1 MGLDNSL
8 LWGLSCVLKAFKAA
22 SLTSV
27 HHMPVV
33 SAPLMV
39 TTKATSRHCQA
50 HPVGSPGLDEGASWY
65 KLLNSDG
72 ISSWF
77 PQAGKTPT
85 DLVQLWQADTR
96 QALEHPEPG
105 AEQNGLEGPAESV
118 QETPQPVP
126 AQ

>member
-1 MGLDNSL
+1 
-8 LWGLSCVLKAFKAA
+8 
-22 SLTSV
+22 
-27 HHMPVV
+27 
-33 SAPLMV
+33 MV
-39 TTKATSRHCQA
+39 TTIDISRYL
-50 HPVGSPGLDEGASWY
+50 PLFGTPGIDEGMSRY
-65 KLLNSDG
+65 KLLNSDQ
-72 ISSWF
+72 ISWF

-105 AEQNGLEGPAESV
+105 AEQNGLQGPVESA